1 MLDYRAHKLH
11 WLISLSFR
19 LINRIMLFALIFVG
33 VAIAELTSY
42 SIPIKIVIAYVSVEA
57 IGIVVYLIVTRGLAS
72 LLNRFFFVDVV
83 PAHGDTAEEARAI
96 ALMGRTYE
104 INKNAFKAST
114 TTPAASQCSPRSGA
128 S

>member
-1 MLDYRAHKLH
+1 
-11 WLISLSFR
+11 
-19 LINRIMLFALIFVG
+19 
-33 VAIAELTSY
+33 
-42 SIPIKIVIAYVSVEA
+42 VEA

-72 LLNRFFFVDVV
+72 LLNRFFFFFVDVV